1 MKDKGR
7 NDFSFFSYLTSEDSF
22 KITFFLL
29 IAVAI
34 FGRLELPREL
44 TVLSAL
50 CFPFTIS
57 FFHYTFLLILL
68 YNTMIVCR
76 TFDTKFDF
84 VLIRYLSK
92 KKKIF
97 IIIKNIVYMTLFCF
111 LIFLIIYLGL
121 IIFTYTSGK
130 SLINPYLVNGSFG
143 LVYLLLKWLI
153 IALLLQIIN
162 ALLYMIIR
170 EKIIII
176 TLLYFI
182 PLYLELFSN
191 FVKYNFFPWIHQ
203 TSMIWNYLTD
213 DLISFGL
220 CLILLGF
227 IIIGVEKVV
236 ERLL

>member
-1 MKDKGR
+1 
-7 NDFSFFSYLTSEDSF
+7 
-22 KITFFLL
+22 
-29 IAVAI
+29 
-34 FGRLELPREL
+34 
-44 TVLSAL
+44 
-50 CFPFTIS
+50 
-57 FFHYTFLLILL
+57 
-68 YNTMIVCR
+68 
-76 TFDTKFDF
+76 
-84 VLIRYLSK
+84 
-92 KKKIF
+92 
-97 IIIKNIVYMTLFCF
+97 MTLFCF

-191 FVKYNFFPWIHQ
+191 FVKYNFF
-203 TSMIWNYLTD
+203 
-213 DLISFGL
+213 
-220 CLILLGF
+220 LGF
-227 IIIGVEKVV
+227 IKQV
-236 ERLL
+236 

>member
-1 MKDKGR
+1 
-7 NDFSFFSYLTSEDSF
+7 
-22 KITFFLL
+22 
-29 IAVAI
+29 
-34 FGRLELPREL
+34 
-44 TVLSAL
+44 
-50 CFPFTIS
+50 
-57 FFHYTFLLILL
+57 
-68 YNTMIVCR
+68 
-76 TFDTKFDF
+76 
-84 VLIRYLSK
+84 
-92 KKKIF
+92 
-97 IIIKNIVYMTLFCF
+97 MTLFCF

-182 PLYLELFSN
+182 PLYLGLFSN

>member
-7 NDFSFFSYLTSEDSF
+7 NDFSFLSYLTSEDSF

-84 VLIRYLSK
+84 VFIRYLSK
-92 KKKIF
+92 KKKKF

>member
-29 IAVAI
+29 IAVAT